1 MERLDK
7 LISSQRADGRK
18 EVQKL
23 IKSGAVLVNG
33 KICKKPDTKVD
44 PDKDEIV
51 VDGQALN
58 YSKYIYIMM
67 NKPAGVVSATED
79 RQFKTVIDI
88 IPEDMK
94 RKGLFPVGRLDRDTE
109 GLLLI
114 TDDGD
119 FAHSITS
126 PKKHVDKKYVAKL
139 DGEITE
145 DTVKAFSDGIE
156 FSDGTKCRS
165 AVLEC
170 DENDKKTG
178 IVTICEGKYHQV
190 KKMFLCCGLKVV
202 HLQRISIGGLY
213 LDSNL
218 HIGECKLLT
227 DMKRKGLFPVGRLD
241 RDTEGLLLITDD
253 GDFAHSITS
262 PKKHVDKKYVAKLD
276 GEITEDTVKAFS
288 DGIEFSDGTKCRSAV
303 LECDENDKKT
313 GIVTICEGKYHQV
326 KKMFLCCGLKVVHL
340 QRISIG
346 GLYLDSNLHIGECK
360 LLTDLDKKS
369 VFIGNIH

>member
-7 LISSQRADGRK
+7 IISSQRADGRK

-33 KICKKPDTKVD
+33 KICKKLDTKVD
-44 PDKDEIV
+44 PEKDEIV

-202 HLQRISIGGLY
+202 HLQRISIGGL
-213 LDSNL
+213 
-218 HIGECKLLT
+218 H
-227 DMKRKGLFPVGRLD
+227 
-241 RDTEGLLLITDD
+241 
-253 GDFAHSITS
+253 
-262 PKKHVDKKYVAKLD
+262 
-276 GEITEDTVKAFS
+276 
-288 DGIEFSDGTKCRSAV
+288 
-303 LECDENDKKT
+303 
-313 GIVTICEGKYHQV
+313 
-326 KKMFLCCGLKVVHL
+326 
-340 QRISIG
+340 
-346 GLYLDSNLHIGECK
+346 LDSNLHIGECK